1 MPWYNFIFAILLG
14 YLLGS
19 IPVGFLIGRLKG
31 VDVRKQGSGRT
42 GGTNV
47 YRSLGPTWGL
57 FTGLADGAK
66 GLVAV
71 LLARWLFGHEL
82 AAALA
87 GAWAVFGHNWSVF
100 LGFKGGAGGGT
111 AAGALIGLNP
121 LAAAIGVPI
130 FLIVLFVGRYASIAT
145 LSIGFLS
152 LFLPAV
158 LLLFDKAT
166 PAHLLFGVLATVWI
180 VWALRPNIARLRAG
194 AERRIEFKRTPQSPP
209 NHVTGVLP
217 GA

>member
-1 MPWYNFIFAILLG
+1 MSWYTLLFALLLG

-19 IPVGFLIGRLKG
+19 IPVGFLVGRLQG

-47 YRSLGPTWGL
+47 YRALGPAWGL

-71 LLARWLFGHEL
+71 VLARWLFGNEL

-87 GAWAVFGHNWSVF
+87 GALAVFGHNWSVF

-121 LAAAIGVPI
+121 LAAAVGVPI

-152 LFLPAV
+152 LLIPAALFL
-158 LLLFDKAT
+158 FGKAA
-166 PAHLLFGVLATVWI
+166 PAHILNGVLVTLWI

-194 AERRIEFKRTPQSPP
+194 AERRIEFKRTPKSPP
-209 NHVTGVLP
+209 HPAPGVLP
-217 GA
+217 GS